1 MEYKGYVITMNQTL
15 DNLLQNKKVAIVGPS
30 PHLIG
35 SGMGSLIDSY
45 DVIVRVNYFQTPDDV
60 KSDYG
65 SRTDIMF
72 HNFATPWLPAL
83 KELIEL
89 HSDDFNK
96 IKMLACPVIKS
107 DHSESNFLSWPDDYV
122 SNVVTNCEE
131 INKNKVP
138 SYWIG
143 IPEYRRIFRE
153 VGCEPY
159 SGSLALSIL
168 LSSSI
173 SELFITGYTFYKG
186 ANSPSDLYFDGYKT
200 KDHKNKMPGH
210 GGDATERSFNYFLK
224 MYKENV
230 SRIRVDSVLEKIIE
244 DSV

>member
-1 MEYKGYVITMNQTL
+1 MNQTL
-15 DNLLQNKKVAIVGPS
+15 NNLLENKRVAIVGPS
-30 PHLIG
+30 PHLMG

-45 DVIVRVNYFQTPDDV
+45 DIVVRVNYFQTPTEF
-60 KSDYG
+60 KTDYG

-72 HNFATPWLPAL
+72 HNFGTPHMPAL
-83 KELIEL
+83 RELINL
-89 HSDDFNK
+89 YPNDFEAIK
-96 IKMLACPVIKS
+96 ILACAVIKS
-107 DHSESNFLSWPDDYV
+107 EHSELNFLSWPDDYV
-122 SNVVTNCEE
+122 SNVVINCEE

-138 SYWIG
+138 FYWIG

-159 SGSLALSIL
+159 SGSLALSML
-168 LSSSI
+168 LSLPI
-173 SELFITGYTFYKG
+173 SELFITGFTFYQG
-186 ANSPSDLYFDGYKT
+186 AKNPSDIYFDAYKT
-200 KDHKNKMPGH
+200 EKYKNNMPGH
-210 GGDATERSFNYFLK
+210 GGDSSQRTFNYFLK